1 MAAAKAK
8 VKKPR
13 ARTFNAPKTT
23 GPKVAVRT
31 PNVPDYE
38 AQVDAGKYEAMKVVV
53 LRVMPARSP
62 GITQSEM
69 MAALKKAA
77 PQATFPGTTYMW
89 WGKCVQLDLEARGV
103 LVREATKPLRWH
115 RS

>member
-1 MAAAKAK
+1 MAAAKEK
-8 VKKPR
+8 QGR
-13 ARTFNAPKTT
+13 ARTFNAPKTS

-38 AQVDAGKYEAMKVVV
+38 GQVDAGKYEAMKAVV
-53 LRVMPARSP
+53 LRVMPARAP

-77 PQATFPGTTYMW
+77 PKATFPGTTYMW
-89 WGKCVQLDLEARGV
+89 WGKCVQLDLEARGL
-103 LVREATKPLRWH
+103 LVREASKPLRWH